1 MLLRDD
7 SYFEWIVVYVL
18 MISFSVFVSIQNSP
32 DWDTGGVR
40 VTTSCSGNSFDRS
53 PVL

>member
-18 MISFSVFVSIQNSP
+18 MISFCVFVSIQNSP
-32 DWDTGGVR
+32 DWDSGVWDYAR
-40 VTTSCSGNSFDRS
+40 GKGDNFMFW
-53 PVL
+53 